1 MSLIFQKLTASSG
14 ASSSPIGKGSEAGQQ
29 GQGVLL
35 GMFGEALNLQMGAE
49 GSKKSM
55 PADVSGNGLNPL
67 LALLRSTPAEGS
79 DRIAAGEST
88 LFIES
93 DNSRLAELLRTSG
106 SLADALKDL
115 RLAGSQELDLLERA
129 LQYTQA
135 PHLEQLE
142 QALEEN
148 SDLLQELQAW
158 LATAQL
164 VIQRLQSMQQEQ
176 GSTGSVSST
185 WTSTEESLIQLPA
198 LAAHKETIRFAV
210 QDVLTQL
217 SQLKVK
223 PEAAEEFSSQ
233 LRNLFKGYEEML
245 HAAVRGKFT
254 KQEFSEVSIKAN
266 VSTTLPLM
274 EEQSEFSELLP
285 EPEVL
290 TAGQLAI
297 RSGGSTPIKTTEP
310 IPVHQFAREMTQF
323 TVNKLE
329 FIKQQGF
336 TEARIS
342 LNPEHLG
349 KVDIK
354 IMMQNGQLVA
364 QFMTHSAEARE
375 LLDQQMTQLR
385 TALLGQGLQVE
396 KLEVTQNSQT
406 STSQFHMQDGR
417 QSGSGQQQPGRRS
430 KEADTTTD
438 DALLTAELTEEW
450 NEWRAEAEQL
460 SQLGWEGGFQAKA

>member
-14 ASSSPIGKGSEAGQQ
+14 ASSSPLGKVSEAGQQ

-67 LALLRSTPAEGS
+67 LAWLRSTPAEGS
-79 DRIAAGEST
+79 ELIAAGESA
-88 LFIES
+88 LYIES
-93 DNSRLAELLRTSG
+93 DISRLAELLRTSG

-115 RLAGSQELDLLERA
+115 RLAGSQELDLLEGA
-129 LQYTQA
+129 LQYTEV

-164 VIQRLQSMQQEQ
+164 VIQRFQSMQQEQ
-176 GSTGSVSST
+176 GSAGSASAA
-185 WTSTEESLIQLPA
+185 WTSTEESMVQLPA

-210 QDVLTQL
+210 QDILTQL

-233 LRNLFKGYEEML
+233 LRNLLKGYEEML

-266 VSTTLPLM
+266 ASTALPLM

-310 IPVHQFAREMTQF
+310 MPVHQFAREMTQF

-450 NEWRAEAEQL
+450 NERKAEAEQL
-460 SQLGWEGGFQAKA
+460 SQLGREGGFQAKA

>member
-14 ASSSPIGKGSEAGQQ
+14 ASSSPLGKVSEVGQQ

-67 LALLRSTPAEGS
+67 LAWLRSTPAEGS
-79 DRIAAGEST
+79 ELIAAGES
-88 LFIES
+88 
-93 DNSRLAELLRTSG
+93 
-106 SLADALKDL
+106 ALYI
-115 RLAGSQELDLLERA
+115 ELDLLEGA
-129 LQYTQA
+129 LQYTEV

-148 SDLLQELQAW
+148 SDLLQEVQAW

-164 VIQRLQSMQQEQ
+164 VIQRFQSMQQEQ
-176 GSTGSVSST
+176 GSAGSASAA
-185 WTSTEESLIQLPA
+185 WTSTEESMVQLPA

-233 LRNLFKGYEEML
+233 LRNLLKGYEEML

-266 VSTTLPLM
+266 ASTALPLM

-430 KEADTTTD
+430 KEANTTTD

-450 NEWRAEAEQL
+450 NDWKAEAEQL
-460 SQLGWEGGFQAKA
+460 SQLGREGGFQAKA